1 MVPVRQRDFTK
12 EIQIFTSRSS
22 GPGGQHVNKVN
33 TQVQLRFNIAASG
46 LLTESEKSTLL
57 FKLKNQLTKSKDLII
72 TAQTERSQAQNR
84 KQAVEKFYLL
94 IEHLLQAEKQ
104 RIPTFPS
111 KTANTKRLEK
121 KRRHS
126 EKKALRRKSF

>member
-1 MVPVRQRDFTK
+1 MVPIRQRDFTK
-12 EIQIFTSRSS
+12 EIVIHTTRSG

-33 TQVQLRFNIAASG
+33 TQVQLRFNITASG
-46 LLTESEKSTLL
+46 LLTESEKSILL

-72 TAQTERSQAQNR
+72 TAQTERSQVQNR
-84 KQAVEKFYLL
+84 KHAVEKFYLL
-94 IEHLLQAEKQ
+94 IQQLLHVEKD

-111 KTANTKRLEK
+111 KTANSKRLEK